1 MSTETKEFSIKSI
14 FQQAQSGA
22 LKMHSVLGTRD
33 ESKQVSLASAI
44 HLVLKDN

>member
-33 ESKQVSLASAI
+33 E
-44 HLVLKDN
+44 